1 MAIMANEV
9 LAELQIKQQEMIDI
23 LLKKVEVLEGKVS
36 GVQHGSGSN
45 NLRIQELE
53 SEVEHLKHCLE
64 ASVLVN

>member
-1 MAIMANEV
+1 
-9 LAELQIKQQEMIDI
+9 MIDI
-23 LLKKVEVLEGKVS
+23 LVKKVEVLEGKVS

-53 SEVEHLKHCLE
+53 SEVEHLKQCLE